1 MAMAVLRQHVI
12 VCSDCP
18 SAYRFS
24 SDAVDVLT
32 RASPSVF
39 GKALPKAFPGAGT
52 LKARR
57 VIRSIYFPP
66 GDESVSAQKGGARE
80 NRPHSRP
87 DRLRLAAERWIP
99 ELVTLPSMMCLSPDY
114 EPG

>member
-66 GDESVSAQKGGARE
+66 GDESVSAQKGGHGKTVHILGLIGYGWRQSGGF
-80 NRPHSRP
+80 RS
-87 DRLRLAAERWIP
+87 
-99 ELVTLPSMMCLSPDY
+99 
-114 EPG
+114 